1 MNKVITK
8 TEMKLTKHVKY
19 FFKSEKSTGIV
30 LIIATI
36 FSLII
41 TNSNFGKA
49 YHHFWQLP
57 LFNETVE
64 HWINDGLM
72 TIFFLLVGLELK
84 RELFYG
90 ELSNKREAMLPILAA
105 IGGMLVPACFYLAFN
120 FGTETQSGFGIPM
133 ATDIAFS
140 LGILSLLGKRV
151 PISLKIFLTALA
163 VIDDLGAIAIIG
175 FFYTTSLVWMNLFLA
190 LGIYAV
196 LIILNKLKVNSL
208 FIYLIGG
215 IVMWYFM
222 LHSGIHATITGV
234 LLAFVI
240 PFENG
245 AKDSKAYSLQNLLHK
260 PVAFFILPIFALANT
275 SIFLNAS
282 ISQIISENYTKGIAL
297 GLILG
302 KPIGIFL
309 FAYLATVLK
318 FCQLPKDL
326 NWRHILGIGSI
337 AGIGFTVS
345 VFITILAFKN
355 ETIANNAKLMVL
367 IASLISGTIG
377 LIVLSRTLKRTSTIE

>member
-1 MNKVITK
+1 MN
-8 TEMKLTKHVKY
+8 LTKY
-19 FFKSEKSTGIV
+19 INTFFKSEKSTGIV

-49 YHHFWQLP
+49 YQHFWQIQ
-57 LFNETVE
+57 LFNESVE

-105 IGGMLVPACFYLAFN
+105 IGGMLVPACIYIVFN

-151 PISLKIFLTALA
+151 PVSLKIFLTALA

-175 FFYTTSLVWMNLFLA
+175 FFYTTSLIWMNLFLA

-215 IVMWYFM
+215 ICMWYFM

-245 AKDSKAYSLQNLLHK
+245 STDSKAYSLQTLLHK
-260 PVAFFILPIFALANT
+260 PVSFFILPIFALANT
-275 SIFLNAS
+275 SIFFNAN
-282 ISQIISENYTKGIAL
+282 ISQIFSENYTLGIAL

-309 FAYLATVLK
+309 FTYLATVLK
-318 FCQLPKDL
+318 LCQLPKDL
-326 NWRHILGIGSI
+326 NWRHIFGIGSI
-337 AGIGFTVS
+337 AGIGFTMS

-355 ETIANNAKLMVL
+355 ETVANNAKLMVL
-367 IASLISGTIG
+367 IASLISGSIG
-377 LIVLSRTLKRTSTIE
+377 FIILSKTLKRTSTIEQ

>member
-1 MNKVITK
+1 MN
-8 TEMKLTKHVKY
+8 LTKY
-19 FFKSEKSTGIV
+19 INTFFKNEKSTGIV

-41 TNSNFGKA
+41 TNSNVGKA
-49 YHHFWQLP
+49 YHHFWQIP
-57 LFNETVE
+57 LFNETIE
-64 HWINDGLM
+64 YWINDGIM

-105 IGGMLVPACFYLAFN
+105 IGGMLVPACVYLVFN
-120 FGTETQSGFGIPM
+120 WGTETQSGFGIPM

-140 LGILSLLGKRV
+140 LGILSLLGNRV
-151 PISLKIFLTALA
+151 PVSLKIFLTALA

-196 LIILNKLKVNSL
+196 LIILNKLKVKSL
-208 FIYLIGG
+208 LIYLIGG
-215 IVMWYFM
+215 IAMWYFM

-245 AKDSKAYSLQNLLHK
+245 AKDSKAYSLQTLLHK
-260 PVAFFILPIFALANT
+260 PVSFFILPIFALANT
-275 SIFLNAS
+275 SIFLNAN
-282 ISQIISENYTKGIAL
+282 ISQIILENYTLGIAL
-297 GLILG
+297 GLIIG
-302 KPIGIFL
+302 KPLGIFL
-309 FAYLATVLK
+309 FTYLATVFK

-337 AGIGFTVS
+337 AGIGFTMS
-345 VFITILAFKN
+345 VFIAILAFKN

-367 IASLISGTIG
+367 IASLISGVIG
-377 LIVLSRTLKRTSTIE
+377 FIILSRTLKRTSTIEQ

>member
-1 MNKVITK
+1 MNLI
-8 TEMKLTKHVKY
+8 KY
-19 FFKSEKSTGIV
+19 VNNFFKSEKAAGVS
-30 LIIATI
+30 LILCTI

-41 TNSNFGKA
+41 TNSNFGNS
-49 YHHFWQLP
+49 YHHFWQIQ
-57 LFNETVE
+57 LFNESLE
-64 HWINDGLM
+64 HWINDGIM
-72 TIFFLLVGLELK
+72 TVFFLLVGLELK
-84 RELFYG
+84 RELLYG
-90 ELSNKREAMLPILAA
+90 ELSKKREAMLPILAA

-140 LGILSLLGKRV
+140 LGILSLLGNRV
-151 PISLKIFLTALA
+151 PGSLKIFLTALA

-175 FFYTTSLVWMNLFLA
+175 FFYTSSLVWMNLFVA
-190 LGIYAV
+190 LGIYTV
-196 LIILNKLKVNSL
+196 LIMLNKLKVKSL

-215 IVMWYFM
+215 TAMWYFM

-245 AKDSKAYSLQNLLHK
+245 STDSKAYSLQNLLHK
-260 PVAFFILPIFALANT
+260 PVSFFILPIFALANT

-282 ISQIISENYTKGIAL
+282 ISQIISENYTIGIAL

-309 FAYLATVLK
+309 FTYLATILK

-337 AGIGFTVS
+337 AGIGFTMS

-355 ETIANNAKLMVL
+355 ENIANNAKLMVL

-377 LIVLSRTLKRTSTIE
+377 FIILSRTLKRTSIIEQ

>member
-1 MNKVITK
+1 MNLKKYIN
-8 TEMKLTKHVKY
+8 Y

-30 LIIATI
+30 LIIATV

-41 TNSNFGKA
+41 TNSNLGKA
-49 YHHFWQLP
+49 YHHFWQIP

-64 HWINDGLM
+64 HWINDGIM
-72 TIFFLLVGLELK
+72 TIFFLLIGLELK
-84 RELFYG
+84 RELLYG

-120 FGTETQSGFGIPM
+120 WGTEAQSGFGIPM

-140 LGILSLLGKRV
+140 LGILSLLGNRV
-151 PISLKIFLTALA
+151 PVSLKIFLTALA

-175 FFYTTSLVWMNLFLA
+175 FFYTSSLIWMNLFVA
-190 LGIYAV
+190 IGIYAV
-196 LIILNKLKVNSL
+196 LIMLNKLNIKSL

-215 IVMWYFM
+215 IAMWYFM

-240 PFENG
+240 PFEKG
-245 AKDSKAYSLQNLLHK
+245 AKDSKAYSLQTLLHK
-260 PVAFFILPIFALANT
+260 PVSFFILPVFALANT
-275 SIFLNAS
+275 SIFFNAN
-282 ISQIISENYTKGIAL
+282 ISQIFSENYTLGIAL
-297 GLILG
+297 GLIIG

-309 FAYLATVLK
+309 FTYLATVFK
-318 FCQLPKDL
+318 FCQLPKYL
-326 NWRHILGIGSI
+326 NWRHIFGIGSI
-337 AGIGFTVS
+337 AGIGFTMS

-355 ETIANNAKLMVL
+355 ETVANNAKLMVL
-367 IASLISGTIG
+367 IASLISGSIG
-377 LIVLSRTLKRTSTIE
+377 FIILSRTLKRTSTIEQ

>member
-1 MNKVITK
+1 MN
-8 TEMKLTKHVKY
+8 LTKY
-19 FFKSEKSTGIV
+19 INTFFKNEKSTGIV

-49 YHHFWQLP
+49 YHHFWQIQ
-57 LFNETVE
+57 LFNESVE
-64 HWINDGLM
+64 HWINDGIM

-105 IGGMLVPACFYLAFN
+105 IGGMLVPAFVYLAFN
-120 FGTETQSGFGIPM
+120 WGKETQSGFGIPM

-140 LGILSLLGKRV
+140 LGILSLLGNRV
-151 PISLKIFLTALA
+151 PVSLKIFLTALA

-175 FFYTTSLVWMNLFLA
+175 FFYTSSLVWMNLFLA

-196 LIILNKLKVNSL
+196 LIMINKLKIKSL

-215 IVMWYFM
+215 IFMWYFM

-245 AKDSKAYSLQNLLHK
+245 AKDSKAYSLQTLLHK
-260 PVAFFILPIFALANT
+260 PVSFFILPIFALANT
-275 SIFLNAS
+275 SIFLNAN
-282 ISQIISENYTKGIAL
+282 ISQIILENYTLGIAL
-297 GLILG
+297 GLIIG
-302 KPIGIFL
+302 KPLGIFL
-309 FAYLATVLK
+309 FTYLATVFK

-337 AGIGFTVS
+337 AGIGFTMS

-367 IASLISGTIG
+367 IASLISGVIG
-377 LIVLSRTLKRTSTIE
+377 FIVLSKTLKRTSTIEQ

>member
-1 MNKVITK
+1 MN
-8 TEMKLTKHVKY
+8 LTKY
-19 FFKSEKSTGIV
+19 INTFFKSEKSTGIV
-30 LIIATI
+30 LIIAAI

-41 TNSNFGKA
+41 TNSNFGKT
-49 YHHFWQLP
+49 YHHFWQIQ
-57 LFNETVE
+57 LFNENVE
-64 HWINDGLM
+64 HWINDGIM

-84 RELFYG
+84 RELLYG
-90 ELSNKREAMLPILAA
+90 QLSNKREAMLPILAA
-105 IGGMLVPACFYLAFN
+105 IGGMLVPACIYLAFN

-140 LGILSLLGKRV
+140 LGILSLLGNRV
-151 PISLKIFLTALA
+151 PVSLKIFLTALA

-196 LIILNKLKVNSL
+196 LIIVNKLKVNSL

-215 IVMWYFM
+215 IAMWYFM

-240 PFENG
+240 PFEKG
-245 AKDSKAYSLQNLLHK
+245 AKDSKAYSLQTLLHK
-260 PVAFFILPIFALANT
+260 PVSFFILPVFALANT

-282 ISQIISENYTKGIAL
+282 ISQIISENYTIGIAM

-309 FAYLATVLK
+309 FTYLATVFK
-318 FCQLPKDL
+318 FCQLPKAL
-326 NWRHILGIGSI
+326 HWRHIFGIGCI
-337 AGIGFTVS
+337 AGIGFTMS

-355 ETIANNAKLMVL
+355 ETVANNAKLMVL
-367 IASLISGTIG
+367 ITSLISGTIG
-377 LIVLSRTLKRTSTIE
+377 CIILSRTLKRTSTIEQ

>member
-1 MNKVITK
+1 MN
-8 TEMKLTKHVKY
+8 LTKY
-19 FFKSEKSTGIV
+19 INTFFKSEKSTGIV

-41 TNSNFGKA
+41 TNSNVGKA
-49 YHHFWQLP
+49 YHHFWQIQF
-57 LFNETVE
+57 FNESVE
-64 HWINDGLM
+64 HWINDGIM

-105 IGGMLVPACFYLAFN
+105 IGGMLIPACVYLVFN
-120 FGTETQSGFGIPM
+120 WGTETQSGFGIPM

-140 LGILSLLGKRV
+140 LGILSLLGNRV
-151 PISLKIFLTALA
+151 PVSLKIFLTALA

-196 LIILNKLKVNSL
+196 LIIFNKLKVKSL

-215 IVMWYFM
+215 IAMWYFM

-240 PFENG
+240 PFEKG
-245 AKDSKAYSLQNLLHK
+245 AKDSKAYSLQTLLHK
-260 PVAFFILPIFALANT
+260 PVSFFMLPIFALANT

-282 ISQIISENYTKGIAL
+282 ISEIISENYTLGIAL
-297 GLILG
+297 GLIIG
-302 KPIGIFL
+302 KPLGIFL
-309 FAYLATVLK
+309 FTYLATVFK
-318 FCQLPKDL
+318 FCQLPKGL
-326 NWRHILGIGSI
+326 KWRHIFGIGSI
-337 AGIGFTVS
+337 AGIGFTMS

-355 ETIANNAKLMVL
+355 ETFANNAKLMVL
-367 IASLISGTIG
+367 IASLISGVIG
-377 LIVLSRTLKRTSTIE
+377 FIILSRTLKRTSTIEQ

>member
-1 MNKVITK
+1 MNFTK
-8 TEMKLTKHVKY
+8 YLND

-36 FSLII
+36 FSLVI
-41 TNSNFGKA
+41 TNSNFGRA
-49 YHHFWQLP
+49 YHHFWQIQM
-57 LFNETVE
+57 FNETVE
-64 HWINDGLM
+64 HWINDGMM
-72 TIFFLLVGLELK
+72 TIFFLLIGLELK
-84 RELFYG
+84 RELMYG
-90 ELSNKREAMLPILAA
+90 QLSNKREAMLPILAA

-140 LGILSLLGKRV
+140 LGILSLLGSRV
-151 PISLKIFLTALA
+151 PVLLKIFLTALA

-175 FFYTTSLVWMNLFLA
+175 FFYTTSLIWMNFFLA

-215 IVMWYFM
+215 IFMWYFM

-245 AKDSKAYSLQNLLHK
+245 TTDSKAYSLQNLLHK

-275 SIFLNAS
+275 SIFFNAP
-282 ISQIISENYTKGIAL
+282 ISQIFSEKYTLGIAL
-297 GLILG
+297 GLIIG
-302 KPIGIFL
+302 KPFGIFL
-309 FAYLATVLK
+309 FTYLATILN
-318 FCQLPKDL
+318 FCQLPKGL

-337 AGIGFTVS
+337 AGIGFTMS

-377 LIVLSRTLKRTSTIE
+377 CIILSKTLKRTSTIEQ

>member
-1 MNKVITK
+1 MNFTK
-8 TEMKLTKHVKY
+8 Y
-19 FFKSEKSTGIV
+19 INNFFKSDKSAGIA
-30 LIIATI
+30 LIICTI

-49 YHHFWQLP
+49 YHHFWQIQ
-57 LFNETVE
+57 LFNESVE
-64 HWINDGLM
+64 HWINDGIM

-90 ELSNKREAMLPILAA
+90 ELSKKREAMLPILAA

-140 LGILSLLGKRV
+140 LGILSLLGNRV
-151 PISLKIFLTALA
+151 PVSLKIFLTALA

-175 FFYTTSLVWMNLFLA
+175 FFYTSSLVWMNLFFA

-196 LIILNKLKVNSL
+196 LIILNNLKVNSL
-208 FIYLIGG
+208 FIYLMGG
-215 IVMWYFM
+215 IAMWYFM

-282 ISQIISENYTKGIAL
+282 ISQIISENYTIGIAL

-309 FAYLATVLK
+309 FTYLATVLK

-337 AGIGFTVS
+337 AGIGFTMS

-355 ETIANNAKLMVL
+355 ENIANNAKLMVL
-367 IASLISGTIG
+367 IASLISGAIG
-377 LIVLSRTLKRTSTIE
+377 FIILSRTLKRTSIIEQ

>member
-1 MNKVITK
+1 MNFTK
-8 TEMKLTKHVKY
+8 YLNN

-36 FSLII
+36 FSLIV
-41 TNSNFGKA
+41 TNSIFGKA
-49 YHHFWQLP
+49 YHHFWQIQ
-57 LFNETVE
+57 LFNESVE

-72 TIFFLLVGLELK
+72 TIFFLLIGLELK

-140 LGILSLLGKRV
+140 LGILSLLGNRV
-151 PISLKIFLTALA
+151 PVSLKIFLTALA

-175 FFYTTSLVWMNLFLA
+175 FFYTSSLVWMNLFLA
-190 LGIYAV
+190 LGIYAA
-196 LIILNKLKVNSL
+196 LIILNKLKAKSL

-215 IVMWYFM
+215 IAMWYFM

-234 LLAFVI
+234 LLAFVT

-260 PVAFFILPIFALANT
+260 PVSFFILPIFALANT

-282 ISQIISENYTKGIAL
+282 FSQIISENYTIGIAL
-297 GLILG
+297 GLIFG
-302 KPIGIFL
+302 KPLGIFL
-309 FAYLATVLK
+309 FTYLAAVLK

-337 AGIGFTVS
+337 AGIGFTMS

-355 ETIANNAKLMVL
+355 ETIVNNAKLMVL
-367 IASLISGTIG
+367 IASLISGAIG
-377 LIVLSRTLKRTSTIE
+377 CIILGRTLKTTTTIK

>member
-1 MNKVITK
+1 MN
-8 TEMKLTKHVKY
+8 LTKY
-19 FFKSEKSTGIV
+19 INTFFKNEKSTGIV

-41 TNSNFGKA
+41 TNSNSGKA
-49 YHHFWQLP
+49 YHHFWQIP
-57 LFNETVE
+57 LFNETIE
-64 HWINDGLM
+64 YWINDGIM

-105 IGGMLVPACFYLAFN
+105 IGGMLVPACVYLVFN
-120 FGTETQSGFGIPM
+120 WGTETQSGFGIPM

-140 LGILSLLGKRV
+140 LGILSLLGNRV
-151 PISLKIFLTALA
+151 PVSLKIFLTALA

-175 FFYTTSLVWMNLFLA
+175 FFYTTSLVWLNLFVA
-190 LGIYAV
+190 LGIYAA
-196 LIILNKLKVNSL
+196 LIILNKLKVKSL
-208 FIYLIGG
+208 LIYLIGG
-215 IVMWYFM
+215 IAMWYFM

-240 PFENG
+240 PFEKG
-245 AKDSKAYSLQNLLHK
+245 AKDSKAYSLQTLLHK
-260 PVAFFILPIFALANT
+260 PVSFFILPIFALANT
-275 SIFLNAS
+275 SIFLNAN
-282 ISQIISENYTKGIAL
+282 ISQIISENYTLGIAL
-297 GLILG
+297 GLIIG

-309 FAYLATVLK
+309 FTYLATVFK

-326 NWRHILGIGSI
+326 NWRHIFGIGCI
-337 AGIGFTVS
+337 AGIGFTMS

-355 ETIANNAKLMVL
+355 ETVANNAKLMVL
-367 IASLISGTIG
+367 IASLISGVIG
-377 LIVLSRTLKRTSTIE
+377 FIILSKTLKRTSTIEQ

>member
-1 MNKVITK
+1 MN
-8 TEMKLTKHVKY
+8 LTKYINK

-36 FSLII
+36 FSLIV

-49 YHHFWQLP
+49 YHHFWQIQ
-57 LFNETVE
+57 LFNESVE

-72 TIFFLLVGLELK
+72 TIFFLLIGLELK

-90 ELSNKREAMLPILAA
+90 ELSKKREAILPILGAL
-105 IGGMLVPACFYLAFN
+105 GGMLVPACFYLALN
-120 FGTETQSGFGIPM
+120 WGTETQSGFGIPM

-140 LGILSLLGKRV
+140 LGILSLLGNRV
-151 PISLKIFLTALA
+151 PVSLKIFLTALA

-196 LIILNKLKVNSL
+196 LIILNKLKVKSL

-215 IVMWYFM
+215 IFMWYFM

-245 AKDSKAYSLQNLLHK
+245 STDSKAYSLQNLLHK
-260 PVAFFILPIFALANT
+260 PVSFFILPIFALANT
-275 SIFLNAS
+275 SIFFNAN
-282 ISQIISENYTKGIAL
+282 ISQIISEKYTLGIAL
-297 GLILG
+297 GLIIG
-302 KPIGIFL
+302 KPLGIIL
-309 FAYLATVLK
+309 FTYLATLLK
-318 FCQLPKDL
+318 FCQLPKGL
-326 NWRHILGIGSI
+326 NWLHMLGIGCI
-337 AGIGFTVS
+337 AGIGFTMS

-377 LIVLSRTLKRTSTIE
+377 FIILSRTLKRTSTIEQ

>member
-1 MNKVITK
+1 MNVTK
-8 TEMKLTKHVKY
+8 YINKFL
-19 FFKSEKSTGIV
+19 KSEKSTGIV

-49 YHHFWQLP
+49 YHHFWQIQ
-57 LFNETVE
+57 LFNESVE

-72 TIFFLLVGLELK
+72 TIFFLLIGLELK
-84 RELFYG
+84 RELMYG
-90 ELSNKREAMLPILAA
+90 ELSNKREAMFPILAA

-120 FGTETQSGFGIPM
+120 WGTETQSGFGIPM

-140 LGILSLLGKRV
+140 LGILSLLGNRV
-151 PISLKIFLTALA
+151 PVSLKIFLTALA

-175 FFYTTSLVWMNLFLA
+175 FFYTSSLVWMNLFLS
-190 LGIYAV
+190 LGVYAV
-196 LIILNKLKVNSL
+196 LIILNKLKIKSL
-208 FIYLIGG
+208 FIYLVGG
-215 IVMWYFM
+215 IAMWYFM

-240 PFENG
+240 PFEKG
-245 AKDSKAYSLQNLLHK
+245 AKDSKAYSLQTLLHK
-260 PVAFFILPIFALANT
+260 PVSFFILPIFALANT

-282 ISQIISENYTKGIAL
+282 ISQIISENYTLGIAL
-297 GLILG
+297 GLIIG
-302 KPIGIFL
+302 KPLGIFL
-309 FAYLATVLK
+309 FTYLATLLK
-318 FCQLPKDL
+318 FCQLPKGL

-337 AGIGFTVS
+337 AGIGFTMS

-377 LIVLSRTLKRTSTIE
+377 CIILSRTLKRTSTIEQ